1 MRVVLAL
8 AWHQPS
14 ACRKLICSAK
24 IQKKVNTLPI
34 VTEILYNLIVC
45 KMNSYILKFIFKV
58 GGLAEIVV
66 FCGVF
71 CQIVCW
77 SDIKSA
83 ENVADSYE
91 VWLKIRNFA
100 ALFELSFDICVTN
113 WKKL

>member
-1 MRVVLAL
+1 
-8 AWHQPS
+8 
-14 ACRKLICSAK
+14 
-24 IQKKVNTLPI
+24 
-34 VTEILYNLIVC
+34 
-45 KMNSYILKFIFKV
+45 MNSYILKFIFKV

-66 FCGVF
+66 FCSVF
-71 CQIVCW
+71 CRIVCW